1 MEITLKITDEEKAAT
16 LLALFALLDFVEVL
30 PPAGEEEKNALTS
43 EEEFLLQEEQEIPP
57 LTASSPEEEPPTESA
72 TPLENTLTSQLL
84 GAIEVPEEVDNTLSY
99 KEMRNNAIISRYEK
113 RK

>member
-43 EEEFLLQEEQEIPP
+43 QEDFLLSEEQEIPP
-57 LTASSPEEEPPTESA
+57 LTASLIASLPEEEDTS
-72 TPLENTLTSQLL
+72 TLT
-84 GAIEVPEEVDNTLSY
+84 Y
-99 KEMRNNAIISRYEK
+99 KEMRDEAFRNYNDTK
-113 RK
+113 NG